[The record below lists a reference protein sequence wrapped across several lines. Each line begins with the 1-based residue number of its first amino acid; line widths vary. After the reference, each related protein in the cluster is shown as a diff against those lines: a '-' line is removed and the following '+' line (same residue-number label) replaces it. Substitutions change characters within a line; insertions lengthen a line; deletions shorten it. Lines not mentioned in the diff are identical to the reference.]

1 MVSATFEIK
10 NPKILKT
17 YSLEGIKST
26 LEMILTDLENDF
38 VEFGEL
44 SDEEFGNL
52 PEKTK
57 KKFKNFDKLEFIE
70 L

>member
-44 SDEEFGNL
+44 SDEEFDNL
-52 PEKTK
+52 PKKTK
-57 KKFKNFDKLEFIE
+57 KKFENFDKLEFIE